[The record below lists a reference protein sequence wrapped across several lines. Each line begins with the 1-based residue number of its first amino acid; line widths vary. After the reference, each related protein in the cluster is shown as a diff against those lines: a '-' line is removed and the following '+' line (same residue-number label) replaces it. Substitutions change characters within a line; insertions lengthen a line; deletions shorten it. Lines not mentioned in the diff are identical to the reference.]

1 MGRAGKGMTVV
12 ERAKR
17 LILTPRAEWDVVAA
31 EPTTIGQIY
40 ASYVLPLALIPAAAG
55 FVGASLVGMGV
66 PGLGNF
72 RVPLALGLA
81 SAVVQL
87 GIGLALVYVLAMIVD
102 GLAPTFGAEK
112 NLTAA
117 FKLVAYAYT
126 PAWLAGIF
134 NILPSISFLTLL
146 GLYSVYLLH
155 VGLPRLMRVPPGRA
169 APYTAVVVI
178 AGIVLA
184 VVVGGVLGLAFGR
197 RMM

>member
-1 MGRAGKGMTVV
+1 MTVV

-17 LILTPRAEWDVVAA
+17 IILDPRAEWAVVDA
-31 EPTTIGQIY
+31 EPTTIGEIY
-40 ASYVLPLALIPAAAG
+40 RFYAIPLALIPAVAG
-55 FVGASLVGMGV
+55 FIGASLVGMGV

-72 RVPLALGLA
+72 RVPLGLGLV

-87 GIGLALVYVLAMIVD
+87 GIGLALLYVLALVVD

-112 NLTAA
+112 NLNAA

-134 NILPSISFLTLL
+134 NVLPSISFLSLL
-146 GLYSVYLLH
+146 GLYSVYLLYG
-155 VGLPRLMRVPPGRA
+155 GLLRLMRVPPGRA
-169 APYTAVVVI
+169 APYTVVVVI

-184 VVVGGVLGLAFGR
+184 VVVGGLLGLVFGR
-197 RMM
+197 PMM